1 MNRTIIRNPFRQ
13 LTQFSVEDS
22 YSFRKTSVSMVL
34 TDFVI
39 NGPILG
45 DRKKEM
51 FISSDLIKYTS
62 TVVDPSIEKKNC
74 LEDEAH

>member
-34 TDFVI
+34 TDF
-39 NGPILG
+39 G